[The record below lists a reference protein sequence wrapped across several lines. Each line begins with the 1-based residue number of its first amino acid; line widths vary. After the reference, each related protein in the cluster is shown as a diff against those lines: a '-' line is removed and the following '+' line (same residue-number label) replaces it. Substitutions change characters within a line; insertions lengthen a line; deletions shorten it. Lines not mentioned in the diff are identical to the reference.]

1 MCAGVSNVEA
11 VRLRGVA
18 TQLSSTADGSGLS
31 MDCRRQ
37 ARPVGSICQYRN
49 WEGRAVATG
58 RRTQAVSWFVSTRA
72 GASHGETVQ
81 CHDGELSP
89 TCSFE
94 TRDQTRSPALT
105 IEHWQEQRDRLVA
118 AQPPCELVVRRHV
131 PLSQWSWV
139 EQETVQKLQR
149 LRKRSSPGIQYAA
162 VRAYTSTVARRLTEG
177 CAK

>member
-1 MCAGVSNVEA
+1 MCAEDSNVKA
-11 VRLRGVA
+11 VRLRRVA
-18 TQLSSTADGSGLS
+18 TQLSSAADGLGLS
-31 MDCRRQ
+31 MGCRRR
-37 ARPVGSICQYRN
+37 ARPVGSICQYRD
-49 WEGRAVATG
+49 WESRAVATG
-58 RRTQAVSWFVSTRA
+58 RRRQAVSWFVSTRA

-105 IEHWQEQRDRLVA
+105 IEHWQEQRDQLVA

-139 EQETVQKLQR
+139 EQETVQKLQK
-149 LRKRSSPGIQYAA
+149 LRRRSSPGRYPICRSAGVYFQWR
-162 VRAYTSTVARRLTEG
+162 VD
-177 CAK
+177 

>member
-1 MCAGVSNVEA
+1 
-11 VRLRGVA
+11 
-18 TQLSSTADGSGLS
+18 
-31 MDCRRQ
+31 
-37 ARPVGSICQYRN
+37 
-49 WEGRAVATG
+49 
-58 RRTQAVSWFVSTRA
+58 VSWFVSTLA

-139 EQETVQKLQR
+139 EQETAEIAEIEKEEELAWRVSNMPQCGRILPQWR
-149 LRKRSSPGIQYAA
+149 
-162 VRAYTSTVARRLTEG
+162 VD
-177 CAK
+177 